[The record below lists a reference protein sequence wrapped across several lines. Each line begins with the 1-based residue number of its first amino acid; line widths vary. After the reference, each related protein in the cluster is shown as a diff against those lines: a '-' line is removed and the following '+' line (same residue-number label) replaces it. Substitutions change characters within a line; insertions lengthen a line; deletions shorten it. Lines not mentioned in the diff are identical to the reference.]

1 MTGVVFYAPNG
12 IDISL
17 SSSSSSFVSTM
28 KLSKRH
34 SRRDFILQMRIRK
47 LYVQDD
53 FRLIVK
59 EVK

>member
-28 KLSKRH
+28 KLSMRH

>member
-28 KLSKRH
+28 KLSMRH
-34 SRRDFILQMRIRK
+34 SRREFILQMRIRK